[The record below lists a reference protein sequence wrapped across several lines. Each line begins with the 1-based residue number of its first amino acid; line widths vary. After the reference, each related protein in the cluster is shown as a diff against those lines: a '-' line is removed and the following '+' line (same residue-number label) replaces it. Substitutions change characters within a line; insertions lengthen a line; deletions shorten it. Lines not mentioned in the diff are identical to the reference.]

1 MGKNSRSQN
10 PVNGPASGSATLQVW
25 LKPGGKKNRLVGFH
39 GQAVKIEVQ
48 APAREERA
56 NQALIVFLAENLH
69 VRRNQITIV
78 QGEHSRLKVLELQ
91 GTDPAALQA
100 WIDRSNP

>member
-25 LKPGGKKNRLVGFH
+25 LKPGGKKNRLVGRH
-39 GQAVKIEVQ
+39 GHAVKIEVQ

-56 NQALIVFLAENLH
+56 NQALIDFLAEKLH
-69 VRRNQITIV
+69 LRRNQITIL
-78 QGEHSRLKVLELQ
+78 QGEHSRQKVLQLR
-91 GTDPAALQA
+91 GIDPEDLQA
-100 WIDRSNP
+100 WINSG